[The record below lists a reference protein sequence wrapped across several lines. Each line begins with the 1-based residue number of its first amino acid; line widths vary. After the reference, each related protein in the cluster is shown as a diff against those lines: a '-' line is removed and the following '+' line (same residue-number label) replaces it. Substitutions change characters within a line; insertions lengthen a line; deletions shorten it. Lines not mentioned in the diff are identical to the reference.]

1 MVISLSCLF
10 TIRSAHAQQEQNP
23 PPSNPPGN
31 LSIPETRKSEGAQQH
46 ISSHVF
52 EYAAPFLCG
61 MQTDQGNTRLARG
74 CYLTSITIRNPHDT
88 GVKYSKNLVLTYP
101 PGEQSAGKEIP
112 LGENVLKGGETLD
125 ITGEEIQ
132 QGAFPNGSPASYL
145 KGLFVIRSTESLDV
159 SALYET
165 ATINAENKIEA
176 LQDMEVKTIHERK
189 IRQQNLP
196 DLIIRDYDVSQLDV
210 NCYDWSE
217 TCVTKVTFTIE
228 NTGTKDAGSFLVRV
242 VFDPIQS
249 VVVNLGV
256 VGLDAGMSQVFTVKT
271 PPGGNC
277 FDPDCTVCVLIDSEN
292 RIAEL
297 DEDNNYRCI
306 NKLEK

>member
-1 MVISLSCLF
+1 MVISLICLS
-10 TIRSAHAQQEQNP
+10 TVRYAHAQQEQKFP
-23 PPSNPPGN
+23 LSNAPGN
-31 LSIPETRKSEGAQQH
+31 LSISETRKSEGAQQH
-46 ISSHVF
+46 ISSYAF

-61 MQTDQGNTRLARG
+61 IQTDQGNTRLARG
-74 CYLTSITIRNPHDT
+74 CYLTSITIRNPNDT
-88 GVKYSKNLVLTYP
+88 EVKYSKNLVLTYP
-101 PGEQSAGKEIP
+101 SGEQTMGKGMP
-112 LGENVLKGGETLD
+112 LGEDVLKAGDARD

-132 QGAFPNGSPASYL
+132 QGLFPNGFPASYL
-145 KGLFVIRSTESLDV
+145 KGLFVIRSMESLDV

-165 ATINAENKIEA
+165 ATISAENKIEA
-176 LQDMEVKTIHERK
+176 LLGIEVKAIHERK